1 MKGQKIFKRR
11 LNMATAEFE
20 TVANYFIDGNEVS
33 AEEFEATFP
42 EQRIRVGEEY
52 RPCTFKPIASEAL
65 AYHPKQIPE
74 AKEHFQKLGIGDTEI
89 DSTGR
94 PVFRDRQHRRRV
106 LRALGKI
113 DRNSFSGY

>member
-1 MKGQKIFKRR
+1 VRGIKTFRKRFN
-11 LNMATAEFE
+11 LE
-20 TVANYFIDGNEVS
+20 TMESENVPVYTIDGNEVS
-33 AEEFEATFP
+33 AEEFEAEFP
-42 EQRIRVGEEY
+42 EQRIRVGEDY